1 MEHYAP
7 YRELKG
13 DFIMQIKKDF
23 TIQKV
28 GSSYVAVAVGESS
41 KNFHG
46 MIRLNE
52 TGAFLWKLMAEKNC
66 TEEDLVDAI
75 LAEYEVDR
83 ETVVADVR
91 RIVENLAENNIFI
104 EGTEPTAK

>member
-1 MEHYAP
+1 M
-7 YRELKG
+7 R
-13 DFIMQIKKDF
+13 INSDF

-28 GSSYVAVAVGESS
+28 GSSFVAVAVGESS

-66 TEEDLVDAI
+66 TEDDLVDAI

-91 RIVENLAENNIFI
+91 LIVDNLAENHIFI
-104 EGTEPTAK
+104 EGTEPKTK

>member
-1 MEHYAP
+1 
-7 YRELKG
+7 
-13 DFIMQIKKDF
+13 MQIKKDF

-28 GSSYVAVAVGESS
+28 GNSYVAVAVGESS
-41 KNFHG
+41 KEFHG

-52 TGAFLWKLMAEKNC
+52 TGAFLWNLMAEKNC
-66 TEEDLVDAI
+66 TEEDLVEAI

-91 RIVENLAENNIFI
+91 RIVAELAENNIFA
-104 EGTEPTAK
+104 E